1 MFQTATSTGISM
13 VVDGKP
19 DPKARAFVDGS
30 AAWSPD
36 GKHLAHGAQVGV
48 SVSQPMV
55 DGTVRPHNLQ
65 QFNTTNNPKILFPV
79 FSWSPDGNHLAYV
92 ALTMDQMPK
101 GGVWVDGT
109 LFQGQIALFQFPSWS
124 PNSKHFATVMT
135 GRGWTAMVDGKLSPS
150 WEEFLALSATACR
163 FVDDHT
169 FRFYGVKAG
178 QVYRVMLDL
187 GG

>member
-1 MFQTATSTGISM
+1 
-13 VVDGKP
+13 VVK
-19 DPKARAFVDGS
+19 
-30 AAWSPD
+30 
-36 GKHLAHGAQVGV
+36 
-48 SVSQPMV
+48 
-55 DGTVRPHNLQ
+55 PHNLQ
-65 QFNTTNNPKILFPV
+65 GFNTTNNPKILFPV
-79 FSWSPDGNHLAYV
+79 FAWSPDGNHLAYV
-92 ALTMDQMPK
+92 GFTMDQIPK

-135 GRGWTAMVDGKLSPS
+135 GRGWTVMVDGKVSPS

-163 FVDDHT
+163 FVDDRT

-178 QVYRVMLDL
+178 QIYRVTLDL